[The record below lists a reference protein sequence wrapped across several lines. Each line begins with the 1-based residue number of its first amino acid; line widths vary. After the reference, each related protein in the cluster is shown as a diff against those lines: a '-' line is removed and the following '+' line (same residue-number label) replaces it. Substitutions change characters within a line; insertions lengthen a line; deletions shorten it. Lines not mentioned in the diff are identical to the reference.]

1 MTAEEHCSHATNPHK
16 ASQTPV
22 VRTKL
27 QLNKF
32 GFDKKNK
39 LKKKSASC
47 TYIFLV
53 AGRQLCSNPD
63 WKC

>member
-32 GFDKKNK
+32 GFDKKIK
-39 LKKKSASC
+39 IKKNQRAVLTFS
-47 TYIFLV
+47 
-53 AGRQLCSNPD
+53 
-63 WKC
+63 W

>member
-39 LKKKSASC
+39 LKKICELYLHFPGSRETAM
-47 TYIFLV
+47 L
-53 AGRQLCSNPD
+53 
-63 WKC
+63 

>member
-39 LKKKSASC
+39 LKKISELYLHFPGSRETAV
-47 TYIFLV
+47 L
-53 AGRQLCSNPD
+53 
-63 WKC
+63 

>member
-39 LKKKSASC
+39 LKKNQRAVLTFS
-47 TYIFLV
+47 
-53 AGRQLCSNPD
+53 
-63 WKC
+63 W